1 MKKCL
6 AWLILAILPCFAS
19 VNDANLEQVKAA
31 VVAEFRAKFPQI
43 FIQSVDITT
52 DKLPK
57 DFAEYEFIRLGD
69 TRFERSHGYLR
80 AEFKTPQNLRKNV
93 FFRYFLKAKLEV
105 LRANKD
111 FVRGDRLQSHD
122 YTVRFYDFDKIPAN
136 AINKDDDLDLIAR
149 TTIKKNAI
157 LRKNMF
163 KENHLVKK
171 NATLKGLLKDG
182 DLTMQ
187 IEVNAL
193 ESGDKGDT
201 IKVRAKDGRVFQGMI
216 IDKTQVNLQ

>member
-1 MKKCL
+1 MKK
-6 AWLILAILPCFAS
+6 LIFALLCAILPCFADFDF
-19 VNDANLEQVKAA
+19 NIEQVKAA
-31 VVAEFRAKFPQI
+31 LAAEFRAKFPQI
-43 FIQSVDITT
+43 FIQNVELTT

-57 DFAEYEFIRLGD
+57 DFADFEFIRLGD
-69 TRFERSHGYLR
+69 TNLERSHGYLR
-80 AEFKTPQNLRKNV
+80 AEFKTPENIRKNV
-93 FFRYFLKAKLEV
+93 FFRYFLRAKLEV

-163 KENHLVKK
+163 KANHLVKK
-171 NATLKGLLKDG
+171 NANLKGLLNDG
-182 DLTMQ
+182 GLTMQ
-187 IEVNAL
+187 IEVSAL
-193 ESGDKGDT
+193 EAGDKGDT
-201 IKVRAKDGRVFQGMI
+201 IKVRNKDGKILQGVI
-216 IDKTQVNLQ
+216 IDKNQVRLQ